1 MSKNKV
7 EINKKDLKALQS
19 KFKDL
24 NKFDK
29 YLDKEISVMA
39 AKSRAEAVERYTA
52 QWGTSTGNLRNAIR
66 AGRKKLLHHY
76 IKIGVKYAAYL
87 EWGTRR
93 KFKPGNLKLLD
104 ELGIP
109 RSYAAQWKASPLKR
123 MTNIEGRPY
132 FFPSIKNQIKEMNKR
147 LKKRLQKITK

>member
-1 MSKNKV
+1 MCIRDRLGVFGLWGNPTG
-7 EINKKDLKALQS
+7 ALRS
-19 KFKDL
+19 
-24 NKFDK
+24 
-29 YLDKEISVMA
+29 S
-39 AKSRAEAVERYTA
+39 
-52 QWGTSTGNLRNAIR
+52 IR

-76 IKIGVKYAAYL
+76 IKIGVKYAPYL

-93 KFKPGNLKLLD
+93 KFNPGNLKTLD

-109 RSYAAQWKASPLKR
+109 RSYAAKFKASPLKR

-147 LKKRLQKITK
+147 LKRRLQKITK